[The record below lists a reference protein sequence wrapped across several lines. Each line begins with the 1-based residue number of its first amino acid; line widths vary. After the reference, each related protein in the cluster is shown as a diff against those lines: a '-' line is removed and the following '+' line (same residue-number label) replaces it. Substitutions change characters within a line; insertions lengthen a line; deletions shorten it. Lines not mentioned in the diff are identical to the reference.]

1 MVIPS
6 IVLVSIPGGEEPGGE
21 ESSSPDV
28 NWESNCEERWREG
41 LSDESDDSEITRDL
55 KKRIRE
61 GKSEWDLL
69 KREKDR
75 QVRRVVRMED
85 EAEDDN
91 SEDSSSE
98 DGDSG
103 LEDELTSEQEL
114 LKHIN
119 NKKTDKEREIFDL
132 KSILEDRVR
141 EKRKRDSDDE
151 GDNNRSGPGPSAG
164 TTGGS
169 EGGPSEGGSSE
180 GGSSGGVEGSS
191 RVIRESPIDYV
202 LEKESNQ
209 LPPFDDIE

>member
-1 MVIPS
+1 
-6 IVLVSIPGGEEPGGE
+6 
-21 ESSSPDV
+21 
-28 NWESNCEERWREG
+28 
-41 LSDESDDSEITRDL
+41 
-55 KKRIRE
+55 
-61 GKSEWDLL
+61 
-69 KREKDR
+69 
-75 QVRRVVRMED
+75 MED
-85 EAEDDN
+85 EAASEDDN
-91 SEDSSSE
+91 REDSPSEDE
-98 DGDSG
+98 DSG
-103 LEDELTSEQEL
+103 LEDELSTERKL
-114 LKHIN
+114 LNHIMD
-119 NKKTDKEREIFDL
+119 KKTDKQREIFDL